1 MEKLRTGALYIRVST
16 DKQEELSPDAQR
28 RLLLEY
34 AAKNNIILSNEY
46 IFEEDGI
53 SGRKADKRPNFQRMI
68 GLAKSKEHPFDVILV
83 WKFSRFAR
91 NQEESIV
98 YKSLLRKNNVEVIS
112 VSEPLVDGPFGTL
125 IERII
130 EWMDEY
136 YSIRLSGEV
145 TRGMTE
151 NAMRG
156 NFQAS
161 PPLGYSITAH
171 KATPVIV
178 ESEAEIVRMI
188 FNLYTEQGY
197 SIIEITRQLNALG
210 YKTRAGKS
218 FENRGIKYILTNE
231 VYTGKS
237 VWNKR
242 DSASRPKDKTEWI
255 IADGAHEP
263 IISPEQ
269 FQRAKVRLESNYR
282 PRYAKPSGVCSHW
295 LSGIVKCSACGRSL
309 SISLAGANKQGKR
322 YIYLQCYGYLKGK
335 CNVSHAISEKK
346 IVPMVLAALKD
357 AISSENLS
365 FKVINTDSQ
374 SNYPAAIDIYQNQLD
389 ELAKKEKRIK
399 MAYMDG
405 IDTIEE
411 YRKNKELLL
420 EERNSIENRI
430 NALPKPAAKSD
441 TTAALRGKIKT
452 VYDSLLNEDLSMQTR
467 NDLLKSVVEKIVFN
481 KKEATIDVYFYTSNP
496 L

>member
-1 MEKLRTGALYIRVST
+1 MSVKYAYGYIRVST
-16 DKQEELSPDAQR
+16 HDQEEISPDSQEH
-28 RLLLEY
+28 LLRDY
-34 AAKNNIILSNEY
+34 AAKNNIVILK
-46 IFEEDGI
+46 IFTDLGI
-53 SGRKADKRPNFQRMI
+53 SGRKANKRPGFQEMI
-68 GLAKSKEHPFDVILV
+68 GLAKGDDHPVDQILV

-98 YKSLLRKNNVEVIS
+98 YKSLLKKQHNVDVVS
-112 VSEPLVDGPFGTL
+112 VSEPLSDNPFGSL

-365 FKVINTDSQ
+365 FKVINDSQ

-420 EERNSIENRI
+420 EERNSIESRI

-441 TTAALRGKIKT
+441 TTAALRSKIKT

-481 KKEATIDVYFYTSNP
+481 KKESTIDVYFYTSNP